1 MAATV
6 SKQTISAEGAQH
18 VIAAAEAKAREL
30 GVAMSISILDD
41 AGNQKA
47 LLRMDGAPLASIG
60 VATDKAYTAVG
71 FGLPTDLWY
80 DAIKDDPPLLHGI
93 TSIPRFMM
101 IGGGYPLVSDGE
113 VIGAVGVSGG
123 AYQQDTAVA
132 KAGAES
138 LA

>member
-30 GVAMSISILDD
+30 GVAMVISVLDD

-60 VATDKAYTAVG
+60 VAIDKAWTAVA

-80 DAIKDDPPLLHGI
+80 DAIKDDPPLLHGV
-93 TSIPRFMM
+93 TSIPRFLM
-101 IGGGYPLVSDGE
+101 IGGGCPLLSDGA
-113 VIGAVGVSGG
+113 VIGAVGASGG
-123 AYQQDTAVA
+123 LYQQDTEVA
-132 KAGAES
+132 KTGAES